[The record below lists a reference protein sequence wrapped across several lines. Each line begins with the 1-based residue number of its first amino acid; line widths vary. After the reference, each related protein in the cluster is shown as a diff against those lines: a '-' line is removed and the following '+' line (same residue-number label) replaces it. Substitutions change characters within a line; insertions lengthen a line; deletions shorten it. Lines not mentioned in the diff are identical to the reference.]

1 MTILTLFA
9 LEGLL
14 LENVGYPGAWQ
25 FKSEVDPEGSN
36 HNEGPRYA

>member
-1 MTILTLFA
+1 MTIFTLFA
-9 LEGLL
+9 LAGLL
-14 LENVGYPGAWQ
+14 LENVSYPGAWQ